1 MLYNE
6 TEVYFRQPGA
16 ARRLRC
22 RVCGAL
28 CTVARG
34 AVGPTCWAEALAR
47 RQRPHDRFTCPR
59 AAEPWHARARRLR
72 LAIDREPSR

>member
-28 CTVARG
+28 CTVAR
-34 AVGPTCWAEALAR
+34 
-47 RQRPHDRFTCPR
+47 
-59 AAEPWHARARRLR
+59 ARRLR